1 MKKNSNHKQESNH
14 VPHDEHHEETNG
26 YHQGQAKHGKHNKT
40 REHNNNYRK
49 KIELETEEEA
59 NA

>member
-1 MKKNSNHKQESNH
+1 MKKNNHHKQESNH
-14 VPHDEHHEETNG
+14 VPHDEHHEKTNG

-49 KIELETEEEA
+49 RIELETEEEA